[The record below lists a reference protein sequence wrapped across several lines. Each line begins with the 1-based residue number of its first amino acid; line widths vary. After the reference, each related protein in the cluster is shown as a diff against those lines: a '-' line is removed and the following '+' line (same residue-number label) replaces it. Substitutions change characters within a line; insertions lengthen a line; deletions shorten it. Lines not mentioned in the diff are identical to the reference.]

1 MINIMDTRKSNP
13 TVGKKH
19 DDQDKKADGSRN
31 VTHKS
36 VHNSEKTGNK
46 KDAKK

>member
-1 MINIMDTRKSNP
+1 MDTRKSNP
-13 TVGKKH
+13 TVGKKNN
-19 DDQDKKADGSRN
+19 DQDKKADGSRN

-36 VHNSEKTGNK
+36 ANNSEKTGSR